1 LKKQQIERV
10 GSGGKF
16 EEIIGY
22 SRAVRVG
29 SQVFVSGTAS
39 VDPKRKSA
47 GMNEAYVQTAEALK
61 IIERALSK
69 LGGSLDDVV
78 RTRVF
83 VRQGTNWE
91 LVAKAHKEA
100 FGKARPASTW
110 LVGTF
115 LDPGILVEIEADAI
129 LS

>member
-1 LKKQQIERV
+1 MKKKIERAS
-10 GSGGKF
+10 SGGKY

-29 SQVFVSGTAS
+29 SEVFISGTAS
-39 VDPKRKSA
+39 VDPKRKNA
-47 GMNEAYVQTAEALK
+47 GKNEAYFQTTEALK
-61 IIERALSK
+61 IIESALGK
-69 LGGSLDDVV
+69 FGGSLDDVV

-91 LVAKAHKEA
+91 LVARAHREA
-100 FGKARPASTW
+100 FEKTKPASTW

-115 LDPGILVEIEADAI
+115 LDPSILVEIEADAI

>member
-1 LKKQQIERV
+1 LKKQIERV
-10 GSGGKF
+10 SSGGKY

-22 SRAVRVG
+22 SRAVRVR

-47 GMNEAYVQTAEALK
+47 GKNEAYVQTAEALK
-61 IIERALSK
+61 IIEHALNK
-69 LGGSLDDVV
+69 LGGSLDNVV

-83 VRQGTNWE
+83 VRRGANWE
-91 LVAKAHKEA
+91 LAARAHREA
-100 FGKARPASTW
+100 FEKTRPASTW